1 MPYDL
6 DFERPLAD
14 LERRIQSVQRRSD
27 KLRPEERAQLATLE
41 QELEHRTGEIYAE
54 LTPWQRVQVAR
65 HRARPYTRD
74 YIRLMCDDFFELR
87 GDRRHSDDRA
97 IQGGLAS
104 LDGRT
109 IMILG
114 HQKGRDTKERQENS
128 FGMAHPEGYRKAL
141 RLMLH
146 AERFAIPVIALID
159 TAGAALDL
167 EAEERGIAQA
177 IAENLLVM
185 ARLRTPILCV
195 VIGEGGSGG
204 ALGIGLGDRVLM
216 MENAYYTVAS
226 PEAAASIL
234 WRDSAYAA
242 SAAETMRITAP
253 ELLDLRLIEGIVR
266 EPLGGAHRDHRE
278 AARLLKE
285 ALATHLDDLNAQPTE
300 TLVADRYERFRG
312 IGARVAQAAA
322 PAALHQ

>member
-6 DFERPLAD
+6 DFEKPLAE
-14 LERRIQSVQRRSD
+14 LERKMQPLQKKGD
-27 KLRPEERAQLATLE
+27 KMRPEERAQLADLE
-41 QELEHRTGEIYAE
+41 QESEQVTREIYAE
-54 LTPWQRVQVAR
+54 LTPWQCVQVAR

-87 GDRRHSDDRA
+87 GDRRHADDRA

-109 IMILG
+109 ILILG

-128 FGMAHPEGYRKAL
+128 FGMPHPEGYRKAM
-141 RLMLH
+141 RLMQH
-146 AERFAIPVIALID
+146 AERFSMPIVTLID

-167 EAEERGIAQA
+167 EAEERGISQA
-177 IAENLLVM
+177 IAENLIGM
-185 ARLRTPILCV
+185 SRLRTPILCI

-204 ALGIGLGDRVLM
+204 ALGISVGDRILM
-216 MENAYYTVAS
+216 MQYAYYTVAS

-234 WRDSAYAA
+234 WRDSAHAA

-253 ELLDLRLIEGIVR
+253 ELLDLGLIEGIIP
-266 EPLGGAHRDHRE
+266 EPLGAAHHDHRE

-285 ALATHLDDLNAQPTE
+285 AIATHLDELTAQPVD
-300 TLVADRYERFRG
+300 TLLAQRYERFRR
-312 IGARVAQAAA
+312 IGTRVPQEAAA
-322 PAALHQ
+322 QVAL